1 MVPDGTVTA
10 PASPAGVV
18 RAGGPRHA
26 ATPGPVTPGRIVLYA
41 LMTTIWGSSFFFT
54 ALALDAFTPFQIV
67 FVRMLLATVVLGGV
81 LAATRPRW
89 PRGAAIWGHFVLLGL
104 MSIALP
110 YTLLTWAQVWVDSS
124 TAIVLSSTTPIF
136 VFLIATLGL
145 RTEAFGVGRL
155 IAVSVA
161 FGGVILLTTGSRAGS
176 SSLFWSA
183 VIVVTSAN
191 YAAANV
197 YTRRFVSSVHPLL
210 TAFLQLGFGTL
221 WLLPVLVFS
230 GDWRLPA
237 DAGLVPVV
245 ALLELGVFG
254 SAFGYVI
261 FFYFI
266 ATWGSTITSLNTY
279 LQPLVGIALG
289 VLVLGERPNWQA
301 WLGIGVVVAGVA
313 LFGVFTLRPDAAGRP
328 LRRAADRAAP

>member
-1 MVPDGTVTA
+1 MTTSSSQGVLRTD
-10 PASPAGVV
+10 SPQ
-18 RAGGPRHA
+18 H
-26 ATPGPVTPGRIVLYA
+26 ATPGPVTPGRVVLFA

-67 FVRMLLATVVLGGV
+67 FIRMLLATVVLAAV
-81 LAATRPRW
+81 LALIRPRW

-110 YTLLTWAQVWVDSS
+110 YALLTWAQVWVDSS

-136 VFLIATLGL
+136 VFLIATFGL
-145 RTEAFGVGRL
+145 RTETFGLGRL
-155 IAVSVA
+155 VAVSVA
-161 FGGVILLTTGSRAGS
+161 FGGVVLLTAGAPAGS

-197 YTRRFVSSVHPLL
+197 YTKRFVSTVHPLL

-221 WLLPVLVFS
+221 WLLPVLLLS

-237 DAGLVPVV
+237 DPGVASLV
-245 ALLELGVFG
+245 ALAELGVFG
-254 SAFGYVI
+254 SAFGYVL

-289 VLVLGERPNWQA
+289 VLVLGERPSWQA
-301 WLGIGVVVAGVA
+301 WLGIAVVVAGVA
-313 LFGVFTLRPDAAGRP
+313 LFGASGLRAGRRR
-328 LRRAADRAAP
+328 LRRSGGRAAP